1 MRNDVKVIFTSAL
14 IDLTNSE
21 KEIFVEASS
30 VGEVLEKL
38 VSKYGD
44 DFKNR
49 IFESEKILRRY
60 INVYVN
66 SKDIRLLEGL
76 ETSVEARDE
85 ITLLPA
91 VGGGSPHGHSG
102 EMTERDKVRN
112 N

>member
-14 IDLTNSE
+14 INLTNNE

-76 ETSVEARDE
+76 ETSVEVGDE

-91 VGGGSPHGHSG
+91 VGGGSPYGYSW
-102 EMTERDKVRN
+102 EMTERDKVRYD
-112 N
+112 